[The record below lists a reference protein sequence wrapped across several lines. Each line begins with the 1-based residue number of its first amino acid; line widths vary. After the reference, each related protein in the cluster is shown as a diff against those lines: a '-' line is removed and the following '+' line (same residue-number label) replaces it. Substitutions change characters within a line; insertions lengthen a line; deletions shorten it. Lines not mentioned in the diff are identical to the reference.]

1 MKLDR
6 TDARIIGALQR
17 DGRRPV
23 VDLATEIGLS
33 PTPCARRI
41 RLLEERGVIQ
51 GYAAIIDPKRLGLN
65 AQAFVQV
72 KLERHSDEMAAAF
85 RRAVVE
91 MEEVI
96 SCYSTTGEHDFLLQ
110 VATADLEALS
120 AFVMRKLLK
129 TPGVRDV
136 HSSVVLETVKRS
148 IRLPVDQ
155 LA

>member
-6 TDARIIGALQR
+6 IDARIIAALQR
-17 DGRRPV
+17 DGRRSV
-23 VDLATEIGLS
+23 VDLAAEIGLS

-148 IRLPVDQ
+148 IRLPVAQ